1 MYKSR
6 AFGRAVCQNVAKF
19 TLLATLA
26 LVLPQVQAQVQEP
39 TTPVVIGWEPPT
51 ARVDGTA
58 LDPATELSEYRL
70 YCAEVT
76 TSIPATSTNGEYE
89 IDKAQSLPGYGTF
102 DCYLTAVDTEDRE
115 SQPSNTVALIWEPT
129 APNAPTTLLI
139 IR

>member
-1 MYKSR
+1 MLRTNDIQKWSW
-6 AFGRAVCQNVAKF
+6 ALFFFGLVVGLMGS
-19 TLLATLA
+19 TLVKAETLS
-26 LVLPQVQAQVQEP
+26 
-39 TTPVVIGWEPPT
+39 WEPPT
-51 ARVDGTA
+51 SRVDGQP
-58 LDPATELSEYRL
+58 LDPATELSEYRF

-139 IR
+139 IK